1 MKISRAQLKKI
12 ISEQVEMLIN
22 ERYGEDISPGDYLEI
37 SVSDDGYETS
47 VRKVS
52 PSEYQNKKSIY
63 HSMKA
68 LVKVEQVASEIEQY

>member
-37 SVSDDGYETS
+37 SVSDDGYETG

-52 PSEYQNKKSIY
+52 PSEYQNTKSIY

-68 LVKVEQVASEIEQY
+68 LVKVEQVATKLEEY